1 MLRQIAA
8 KCKGQCKECE
18 IDIMCSIIRNTEI
31 EALKPKELK
40 AEIMDAIESKAHM
53 QDVYIE
59 DKAYVRVED
68 VEKILGKCIKE

>member
-1 MLRQIAA
+1 MLRKIAA
-8 KCKGQCKECE
+8 KCKGYCKECE

-31 EALKPKELK
+31 EVLKPKELK
-40 AEIMDAIESKAHM
+40 EKIMDAIESKAHM

-68 VEKILGKCIKE
+68 VEKILDKCIKE

>member
-1 MLRQIAA
+1 MLRKIAA
-8 KCKGQCKECE
+8 KCKGYCKECE

-53 QDVYIE
+53 QDVYIA
-59 DKAYVRVED
+59 DKAYVSVEA
-68 VEKILGKCIKE
+68 VEKVISKYIK

>member
-18 IDIMCSIIRNTEI
+18 IDIMCSIIRNTKI

-40 AEIMDAIESKAHM
+40 EKIMDAIESKAHM
-53 QDVYIE
+53 QDVYIA
-59 DKAYVRVED
+59 DKAYVSVEA
-68 VEKILGKCIKE
+68 VEKVISKYIK

>member
-18 IDIMCSIIRNTEI
+18 LDIMCSIIRNTEI
-31 EALKPKELK
+31 EALTPKEIREK
-40 AEIMDAIESKAHM
+40 IMDAIESKAHM

-59 DKAYVRVED
+59 DKAYVSVEA
-68 VEKILGKCIKE
+68 VEKVMSKYIK